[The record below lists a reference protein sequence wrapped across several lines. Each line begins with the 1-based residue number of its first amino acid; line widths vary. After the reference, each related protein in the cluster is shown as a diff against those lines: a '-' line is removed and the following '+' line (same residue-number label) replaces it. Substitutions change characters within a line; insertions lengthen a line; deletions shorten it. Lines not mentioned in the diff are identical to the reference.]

1 MQRSPAREHT
11 AMRTLI
17 VDHEARARASLRHLC
32 EADPNIHEVT
42 VAECGAMALEL
53 IRTNRPDLLFLDV
66 DLKDMTGFE
75 VLRSLDDAGRPAV
88 IMVACKE
95 NHAVEAFRNGAIEYL
110 TKPIG
115 AREVAGAIA
124 KACQLY
130 DVYRSG
136 SNQPAKVIVS
146 QATRRSHSPVRLMAE
161 KSHRLYFL
169 AVEYIDYIESCGN
182 YVVIHSGEE
191 KYVRRDTLK
200 RLAAVLREFEFEWIN
215 RATLVNLA
223 RVSFAEKLEH
233 GVLAFTLASG
243 TRLVSKTRVKLE
255 ATRS

>member
-1 MQRSPAREHT
+1 MPRSSAGEHT

-17 VDHEARARASLRHLC
+17 VGHEARARASLRHLC
-32 EADPNIHEVT
+32 EADANIHEVT
-42 VAECGAMALEL
+42 VAECGTTALEL

-66 DLKDMTGFE
+66 ELKDMTGFE
-75 VLRSLDDAGRPAV
+75 VLRSLDGAGWPAV

-95 NHAVEAFRNGAIEYL
+95 NHAVEAFRNGAIGYL

-115 AREVAGAIA
+115 AREVAGAIE
-124 KACQLY
+124 KAYQLY
-130 DVYRSG
+130 DLYRPG
-136 SNQPAKVIVS
+136 THQQPKVILGH
-146 QATRRSHSPVRLMAE
+146 ATRRRYPPVRLMAE

-169 AVEYIDYIESCGN
+169 AVESIDYIESCGN
-182 YVVIHSGEE
+182 YVLIHIGDQ

-200 RLAAVLREFEFEWIN
+200 RLAAVLRELEFEWIN

-223 RVSFAEKLEH
+223 RVSFAEKLGH
-233 GVLAFTLASG
+233 GALAFTLTSG

-255 ATRS
+255 AMRI